1 MYILGCCMMECRY
14 LPTYQVFMR
23 FFNINIFENVYLITY
38 YEMNKILVLECNFL
52 KFKYL
57 VKCLYVIKHG
67 YFQPY
72 TIPLGTY
79 ILYIN

>member
-1 MYILGCCMMECRY
+1 
-14 LPTYQVFMR
+14 
-23 FFNINIFENVYLITY
+23 
-38 YEMNKILVLECNFL
+38 MNKILVLECNFL

-79 ILYIN
+79 VLYINWKFHLQVLSKNCFTIIIAAVYLNNT